1 MESSI
6 DQVYGSY
13 PPKKTGKGERDP
25 EGGIGGGER
34 PPGVAVWV
42 AEGIIR
48 VVLGV
53 AASPC
58 GCGV

>member
-1 MESSI
+1 MEHPAR
-6 DQVYGSY
+6 VEE
-13 PPKKTGKGERDP
+13 ER
-25 EGGIGGGER
+25 EGGTGPRGRDTGGEG

-53 AASPC
+53 ADSPC

>member
-1 MESSI
+1 MEH
-6 DQVYGSY
+6 
-13 PPKKTGKGERDP
+13 PARLEEEREGEGAPRGRGRG
-25 EGGIGGGER
+25 EER

-42 AEGIIR
+42 AECIIR

-53 AASPC
+53 SDSPC

>member
-1 MESSI
+1 MEHPAR
-6 DQVYGSY
+6 VEE
-13 PPKKTGKGERDP
+13 ER
-25 EGGIGGGER
+25 EGGTRPRGRDTGGER

-42 AEGIIR
+42 AEGIFR

-53 AASPC
+53 ADSPC